1 MKSFVQGALQFR
13 RQTFPRMSALFK
25 QLAHSQKPSTLFI
38 TCSDSRV
45 VPELLT
51 QQDPGDVFV
60 IRNAG
65 NIVPS
70 YSAEPGGV
78 TATVEYA
85 VAVLG
90 VSDIVVCG
98 HSDCGAMTA
107 IAKCTCMDH
116 LPAVSSWLRHADAA
130 KAVNQ
135 ARTHADDAAKVSSMV
150 HENVI
155 AQIANLRTHP
165 TVALAL
171 EQGRLSLHGWVYDIE
186 TGAVETLDGG
196 SRQFVSL
203 EAHPQ
208 AVAVEKHISRRAA

>member
-1 MKSFVQGALQFR
+1 MKSFVRGALKFR
-13 RQTFPRMSALFK
+13 RQTFPGMSALFK
-25 QLAHSQKPSTLFI
+25 QLAHSQKPNTLFI
-38 TCSDSRV
+38 ACSDSRV

-85 VAVLG
+85 VAALG
-90 VSDIVVCG
+90 VCDIVICG

-107 IAKCTCMDH
+107 IAKCTCLDH

-130 KAVNQ
+130 KAVSR
-135 ARTHADDAAKVSSMV
+135 AREHADEAASVASMV

-155 AQIANLRTHP
+155 AQLANLRTHP

-186 TGAVETLDGG
+186 TGGVEALDGA
-196 SRQFVSL
+196 SHRFVPL
-203 EAHPQ
+203 ESHPY
-208 AVAVEKHISRRAA
+208 AVATAPHPSRRVA

>member
-1 MKSFVQGALQFR
+1 MKAFVQGALKFQK
-13 RQTFPRMSALFK
+13 QTFPGMSALFK
-25 QLAHSQKPSTLFI
+25 QLAHSQKPNTLFI

-90 VSDIVVCG
+90 VTDIVICG

-135 ARTHADDAAKVSSMV
+135 ARVHADDAAKVSSMV
-150 HENVI
+150 HENVV
-155 AQIANLRTHP
+155 AQLVNLRTHP

-186 TGAVETLDGG
+186 TGAVEALDGAT
-196 SRQFVSL
+196 RKFVSL
-203 EAHPQ
+203 EQYPL
-208 AVAVEKHISRRAA
+208 AVATPAQLSQRAA